1 MVNEK
6 ISTKKNRNKSLYR
19 LIWLRRSNVIR
30 NLPSL
35 FILSLVFLVCL
46 LGLYSLFHS
55 TALAVIS
62 VVFVSYASWKA
73 GVKAGITLVAMNF
86 LWTSLSLQLVVPKI
100 DKAIPIE
107 ASISIAIQVGVAFLL
122 GYFGKVASDLHKEIE
137 IRKQT
142 EAMLKKYQTDLEAM
156 VETRTN
162 ELAKANERL
171 HQAEKM
177 EAIGQMAGGVAHD
190 FNNYLN
196 IIIGYN
202 ELLLSTLN
210 KEEKGLEYASQIEKA
225 AQSASELTSQLLTF
239 SRKNKFTMEP
249 VDGNQLIVN
258 LIPLITRAMR
268 KNITINFIQKP
279 FIPLFSGNAT
289 QIQNALIN
297 LALNARDAMEN
308 GGVLTFSIEAIQV
321 TSEYCQ
327 NKGISCPLE
336 KYVGV
341 SITDTGSGIPPEVF
355 PHLFE
360 PFFTTKEEG
369 KGTGMGLAAVYG
381 IARSHNGAV
390 FAETEIGNGST
401 FTILFPISSKENAA
415 S

>member
-1 MVNEK
+1 MVK
-6 ISTKKNRNKSLYR
+6 VKQYAKRFFLFNKYSLSR
-19 LIWLRRSNVIR
+19 LIRLKRTKVIR

-35 FILSLVFLVCL
+35 FILSLVFLVCFL
-46 LGLYSLFHS
+46 SLYFLFHS
-55 TALAVIS
+55 PALAIIS
-62 VVFVSYASWKA
+62 IVFVSYVSWKA
-73 GVKAGITLVAMNF
+73 GVRAGITLMTLNF
-86 LWTSLSLQLVVPKI
+86 LWTSISIQLMIPQMG
-100 DKAIPIE
+100 KAIPIE
-107 ASISIAIQVGVAFLL
+107 AGISLAIQVGVAFLL

-137 IRKQT
+137 MRKQT
-142 EAMLKKYQTDLEAM
+142 EAMLKKYRTDLEEM
-156 VETRTN
+156 VETRTR

-196 IIIGYN
+196 IIIGYG
-202 ELLLSTLN
+202 ELLLSTLTSES
-210 KEEKGLEYASQIEKA
+210 KSLEYASQIEKA
-225 AQSASELTSQLLTF
+225 AQSASELTTQLLTF

-279 FIPLFSGNAT
+279 FIPLFSGNST
-289 QIQNALIN
+289 QIQNALLN
-297 LALNARDAMEN
+297 LALNARDAMEQ
-308 GGVLTFSIEAIQV
+308 GGVLTFSIDTIHV

-336 KYVGV
+336 TYIGV
-341 SITDTGSGIPPEVF
+341 SVTDTGSGIPPEVL

-401 FTILFPISSKENAA
+401 FTILFPLT
-415 S
+415 